1 MVLNKQYQVKITKNA
16 EQELIEIYEYISGIL
31 KSEIAANNF
40 VKQIEEKINRLYV
53 FPYSCMEV
61 KTKPRNTIYRK
72 LYVKNYLLLYKVL
85 EENQRVDIIHIYYGR
100 RDYLVKKRAN
110 FLEKISSFCLQKS
123 RILYIIQG

>member
-53 FPYSCMEV
+53 FPYS
-61 KTKPRNTIYRK
+61 
-72 LYVKNYLLLYKVL
+72 
-85 EENQRVDIIHIYYGR
+85 
-100 RDYLVKKRAN
+100 
-110 FLEKISSFCLQKS
+110 
-123 RILYIIQG
+123 

>member
-1 MVLNKQYQVKITKNA
+1 MVLNKQYQVKITKNL

-100 RDYLVKKRAN
+100 RDYLV
-110 FLEKISSFCLQKS
+110 
-123 RILYIIQG
+123 

>member
-40 VKQIEEKINRLYV
+40 VKRIEEKINRLYV

-61 KTKPRNTIYRK
+61 KTRPRSTIYRK
-72 LYVKNYLLLYKVL
+72 LHVKNYLVLYRIQ
-85 EENQRVDIIHIYYGR
+85 EENKKVDIVHIYYSR
-100 RDYLVKKRAN
+100 RDYL
-110 FLEKISSFCLQKS
+110 S
-123 RILYIIQG
+123 

>member
-1 MVLNKQYQVKITKNA
+1 MVLNKQYQVKITKNL

-61 KTKPRNTIYRK
+61 ITKPQNITYRK
-72 LYVKNYLLLYKVL
+72 LPVKNYLVLYRIQ
-85 EENQRVDIIHIYYGR
+85 EENKRVDIVHIYYSR
-100 RDYLVKKRAN
+100 RDYLV
-110 FLEKISSFCLQKS
+110 
-123 RILYIIQG
+123 